1 LSVLQAIS
9 EEVDGY
15 STLGKSTAIK
25 LRNAGILDLIDL
37 ASKSAQELV
46 ESSHIDDDEAHKLI
60 FRSLELLQESGLIQK
75 GIVRASELYQRRKV
89 LRRFKTGSSAL
100 DDLLL
105 GGIEAQAITE
115 LYGEFASGK
124 TQVCHTLS
132 AISQGQK
139 SKIASRNGKVLYIDT
154 EGTFRPQRLY
164 QIAETRGLDGEAV
177 LENVLV
183 ASVNNASIFEVLIQ
197 QLGKI
202 VRDNG
207 IRLIIVDSLIAL
219 HRAEFSGR
227 GLISERQQ
235 KLNRILLTLRKIAET
250 TDSAV
255 VVTNQ
260 VLVKPDSQFSGDPVL
275 PAGGNIVGHGTT
287 YRIYLRKVGRERVAV
302 LQDSPYHPISQAR
315 FYVSD
320 KGCCDSLEEVETVSE
335 NEKQTERMT
344 ILGL

>member
-1 LSVLQAIS
+1 LSVLQAVS
-9 EEVDGY
+9 EQVEGY
-15 STLGKSTAIK
+15 PDLSKSAAKK
-25 LRNAGILDLIDL
+25 LRNAGILNLIDL
-37 ASKSAQELV
+37 ASKSSHELV
-46 ESSHIDDDEAHKLI
+46 ENSQIEEKEARKLI
-60 FRSLELLQESGLIQK
+60 SRSVVLLQETGLIQK
-75 GIVRASELYQRRKV
+75 GIVRASALYQRRKA
-89 LRRFKTGSSAL
+89 LKRFKTGSSAL

-115 LYGEFASGK
+115 LYGEYASGK
-124 TQVCHTLS
+124 TQICHTLS
-132 AISQGQK
+132 AISQERK
-139 SKIASRNGKVLYIDT
+139 KIVSRLGKVLYIDT
-154 EGTFRPQRLY
+154 EETFRLQRLY
-164 QIAETRGLDGEAV
+164 QIAETRGLEGAQV
-177 LENVLV
+177 LDNVLV
-183 ASVNNASIFEVLIQ
+183 ARINNASILEVLIQ

-202 VRDNG
+202 VKDNE

-260 VLVKPDSQFSGDPVL
+260 ILVKPDSQFSVDPVR

-287 YRIYLRKVGRERVAV
+287 YRIYLRKVGRERVAI
-302 LQDSPYHPISQAR
+302 LQDSPYHPTSEAR
-315 FYVSD
+315 FFVTD
-320 KGCCDSLEEVETVSE
+320 QGCCDSLEEVEIASADK
-335 NEKQTERMT
+335 KQTERRT

>member
-1 LSVLQAIS
+1 LSVLQAVS
-9 EEVDGY
+9 EQVEGY
-15 STLGKSTAIK
+15 PDLGKTTVKK
-25 LRNAGILDLIDL
+25 LRNAGIFNLVDL
-37 ASKSAQELV
+37 ASKSSQELV
-46 ESSHIDDDEAHKLI
+46 ESFQIEDKEAHKLI
-60 FRSLELLQESGLIQK
+60 SRSVVLLQESGLIQK
-75 GIVRASELYQRRKV
+75 GIVRASDLFQRRKA
-89 LRRFKTGSSAL
+89 LQRFKTGSSAL

-132 AISQGQK
+132 AISQEKK
-139 SKIASRNGKVLYIDT
+139 SKIVSRDGKVLYIDT

-164 QIAETRGLDGEAV
+164 QIAETRGLDGETV

-202 VRDNG
+202 VRDNE
-207 IRLIIVDSLIAL
+207 IRLIVVDSLIAL

-260 VLVKPDSQFSGDPVL
+260 ILVKPDSQFSGDPVR

-287 YRIYLRKVGRERVAV
+287 YRIYLRKIGKERVAI
-302 LQDSPYHPISQAR
+302 LQDSPYHPTSEAR
-315 FYVSD
+315 FYVTD
-320 KGCCDSLEEVETVSE
+320 QGCCDSPKEEKPVQ
-335 NEKQTERMT
+335 EKKMERKT
-344 ILGL
+344 LFGF